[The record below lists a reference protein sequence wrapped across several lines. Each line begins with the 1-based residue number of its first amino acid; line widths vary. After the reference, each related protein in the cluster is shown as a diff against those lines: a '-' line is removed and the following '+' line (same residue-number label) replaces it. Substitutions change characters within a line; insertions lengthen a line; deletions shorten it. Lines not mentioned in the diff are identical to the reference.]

1 MANRLVLLLV
11 LVSSF
16 HAFAAAVPPQVTATL
31 ETESAPDSG
40 DAADDP
46 AIWIHPKDPA
56 RSLVL
61 GTNKAGGLMVFG
73 MDGKRTQYFDG
84 IQPNNVDVRG
94 SFTRNGRNVGL
105 AVASERKAN
114 TLAAWT
120 IDLENSTL
128 TPLPITGIKPEIE
141 VYGFCLLRDPEDGAL
156 YGIITSKSGAIEQWR
171 LDAGTDGASLVAT
184 RARTVRVPGKC
195 EGCVGDDER
204 GVFFVSEEA
213 GGLWEFNSAPSAS
226 TEPRKVAEVAPK
238 GPLVA
243 DVEGVAL
250 LPIGENGGYLIVS
263 SQGNNTFAVFE
274 RAEKH
279 AFLGSFHVNAENGAD
294 PVTETDGVDVTPA
307 SAGPGFEQ
315 GLLVVQDDK
324 NPGGNQN
331 FKFVPWQGVVSALG
345 LGVPK
350 N

>member
-1 MANRLVLLLV
+1 MA
-11 LVSSF
+11 
-16 HAFAAAVPPQVTATL
+16 ATV
-31 ETESAPDSG
+31 ETESAPSSG

-73 MDGKRTQYFDG
+73 MDGKRKQYFDG

-94 SFTRNGRNVGL
+94 SFTRDGKNVGL

-114 TLAAWT
+114 TLTAWT
-120 IDLENSTL
+120 IDPETSTL
-128 TPLPITGIKPEIE
+128 TPLPITGITPEIE

-171 LDAGTDGASLVAT
+171 LEAGPEGGNLAAT
-184 RARTVRVPGKC
+184 RARTVRVSGQC

-204 GVFFVSEEA
+204 GVFFVGEEA
-213 GGLWEFNSAPSAS
+213 GGVWEFPTAPTDGAK
-226 TEPRKVAEVAPK
+226 PRKIADVVPK

-243 DVEGVAL
+243 DVEGIAL

-274 RAEKH
+274 RGGKH
-279 AFLGSFHVNAENGAD
+279 SYRGSFHVNAENGAD

-315 GLLVVQDDK
+315 GLLVVQDDE

-331 FKFVPWQGVVSALG
+331 FKFVPWQGVNAAL
-345 LGVPK
+345 LSPPAK
-350 N
+350 P

>member
-1 MANRLVLLLV
+1 MLNPLAL
-11 LVSSF
+11 SF
-16 HAFAAAVPPQVTATL
+16 VIGFALAAGAAPVPPQVAAAV
-31 ETESAPDSG
+31 ETESAPSTG

-56 RSLVL
+56 RSLVI

-94 SFTRNGRNVGL
+94 GFARAGKAVGL

-120 IDLENSTL
+120 IDPDTAQLA
-128 TPLPITGIKPEIE
+128 PLPITGIAPKIE
-141 VYGFCLLRDPEDGAL
+141 VYGFCLVRDPEDGAL
-156 YGIITSKSGAIEQWR
+156 YGIITSKSGEIEQWR
-171 LDAGTDGASLVAT
+171 LDAAEDGTSLSAT
-184 RARTVRVPGKC
+184 RVRTLRVPGQC

-204 GVFFVSEEA
+204 GVFFVGEEE
-213 GGLWEFNSAPSAS
+213 GGVWKCSTAPSTSA
-226 TEPRKVAEVAPK
+226 EPRKVADVAPR

-243 DVEGVAL
+243 DVEGIAL
-250 LPIGENGGYLIVS
+250 LSIGENGGYLIVS
-263 SQGNNTFAVFE
+263 SQGNNTLAVFE
-274 RAEKH
+274 RGGAH
-279 AFLGSFHVNAENGAD
+279 AYRGSFHVNAENGAD
-294 PVTETDGVDVTPA
+294 PVTETDGVDVTQS
-307 SAGPGFEQ
+307 SAGSGFEQ

-331 FKFVPWQGVVSALG
+331 FKYVPWQGVVSALG